1 MTLPRLYCPG
11 MTDGEPVVQAKE
23 KDLHYL
29 KSVLRIPE
37 GSEIRLFNGTG
48 GQWRALVERYDDEG
62 ASLRILGKDEPA
74 SSALEIT
81 LAQSLPKADKM
92 DFIVRKGTEL
102 GAGRIVPFISSR
114 SVSRPDA
121 GRQENRLLRWRR
133 IAAEAARQ
141 SGRSVVPEI
150 TDILSFETMLSRR
163 QAGVL
168 GLFFWEDEKNRFL
181 KSLLEGPSTR
191 EQSRFFIVVGPEGG
205 FSRDEADRA
214 ISGGFVAV
222 TLGPYILRTETA
234 PLAILSILQ
243 YEKGS
248 FSERTCHE

>member
-1 MTLPRLYCPG
+1 MTLPRLYLPD
-11 MTDGEPVVQAKE
+11 MADGETAVQAKG

-29 KSVLRIPE
+29 KSVLRLSE
-37 GSEIRLFNGTG
+37 GNEIRLFNGTG

-62 ASLRILGKDEPA
+62 ASLRLLEKDEPA
-74 SSALEIT
+74 VSALEIT

-102 GAGRIVPFISSR
+102 GAGRIIPFISSR
-114 SVSRPDA
+114 SVSGRDGGRREA
-121 GRQENRLLRWRR
+121 GLWRWPR

-150 TDILSFETMLSRR
+150 TDILSFEMMLSRR
-163 QAGVL
+163 EAGVL

-181 KSLLEGPSTR
+181 KSLLGGPSAR
-191 EQSRFFIVVGPEGG
+191 EHSRFFIVVGPEGG
-205 FSRDEADRA
+205 FPRDEADQA
-214 ISGGFVAV
+214 MSGGFVAV